1 LSKFGNSIPS
11 IKDFKFLKVLGKGGF
26 ATVYMVRHN
35 PTGKLYAMKCV
46 KKPLSPQKAE
56 QVQSE
61 RNILAQLNNPF
72 IV

>member
-1 LSKFGNSIPS
+1 MRINFHAGDHHRRIPS

-46 KKPLSPQKAE
+46 KKPLSAQAAE
-56 QVQSE
+56 QV
-61 RNILAQLNNPF
+61 
-72 IV
+72 